1 MANVKISQLPAV
13 TQSKASDL
21 LAIVSSGV
29 TSQITQTNF
38 AASLTAATAS
48 YVNPLTQSLTING
61 AVNVYSYANSP
72 FAVTGSQNGFVQL
85 SMQNA
90 FPGVSSSTDIVAYA
104 DNGTYVANFI
114 DMGINSSGIAPGY
127 SFGNANDSY
136 VFNTGGNL
144 WISNASTYYQ
154 PGVSSSIYLT
164 ANYNSLPDV
173 TVSGS
178 KVAIGYNFV
187 NPQYTLDVSGSS
199 NINNGLTLTGSF
211 YHSGSN
217 TFTGSLFVT
226 GAVLING
233 FVGINQPNPQYS
245 LDVSG
250 SIRLSQALLLPTQN
264 PLPVAATGSLAT
276 SGSNLYFYNGT
287 GSNGGWTKVV

>member
-61 AVNVYSYANSP
+61 
-72 FAVTGSQNGFVQL
+72 
-85 SMQNA
+85 
-90 FPGVSSSTDIVAYA
+90 
-104 DNGTYVANFI
+104 
-114 DMGINSSGIAPGY
+114 
-127 SFGNANDSY
+127 
-136 VFNTGGNL
+136 
-144 WISNASTYYQ
+144 
-154 PGVSSSIYLT
+154 
-164 ANYNSLPDV
+164 
-173 TVSGS
+173 
-178 KVAIGYNFV
+178 
-187 NPQYTLDVSGSS
+187 
-199 NINNGLTLTGSF
+199 
-211 YHSGSN
+211 
-217 TFTGSLFVT
+217 
-226 GAVLING
+226 

-250 SIRLSQALLLPTQN
+250 SIRLSQALLLPTQK